1 MIVFKYGGHAISE
14 KEQRDPI
21 LGLLAKAIASGERIV
36 LVHGGGPQINR
47 ELEIHGIKSE
57 MLSGLRR
64 TTPEVFA
71 VVQRTLSG
79 EVLRNLVNQLVGF
92 GVNAIGIS
100 AGDGNLI
107 RAEITNPE
115 LGLVGEVSDIDISLL
130 LTLLNEGL
138 TPVISPVGVT
148 REGIGVNMNADLVAG
163 AIGGAMAADS
173 VLFST
178 DVAGIYRNWPDVDS
192 VIDVIEVDELIK
204 ITRGFERG
212 MIPKAQSAIRAIKAG
227 AKSVRVFDGR
237 SVAGVQGALA
247 NTGGTLVVA

>member
-204 ITRGFERG
+204 IARGFEG
-212 MIPKAQSAIRAIKAG
+212 GIIPKAQSAIRAIKAG

>member
-1 MIVFKYGGHAISE
+1 MIIFKYGGHAISE
-14 KEQRDPI
+14 EEQRDPI

-47 ELEIHGIKSE
+47 ELEIHEIKSE

-64 TTPEVFA
+64 TSPEVFA

-130 LTLLNEGL
+130 LILLNEGL

-163 AIGGAMAADS
+163 AIGGAMGADS

-178 DVAGIYRNWPDVDS
+178 DVAGIYRNWPDADS
-192 VIDVIEVDELIK
+192 LIDVIRVAELIE
-204 ITRGFERG
+204 ISRGFKGG

-237 SVAGVQGALA
+237 SVEGVQGALA

>member
-204 ITRGFERG
+204 IARGFERG